1 MASFP
6 DESESR
12 LVPVERRST
21 FALIRSVVMSMTH
34 VVEDSTELVG
44 ASVREELERF
54 RLEMARHA
62 LAIIAVVTG
71 TSLVSAGLAMF
82 LSELLGSWPLTL
94 VLFGGV
100 YLGIA
105 LWLYRFAGPPDS
117 GDSGDSGNVR

>member
-1 MASFP
+1 MASLP

-94 VLFGGV
+94 VLFGSV

-105 LWLYRFAGPPDS
+105 LWLYRFAGAPDSNDS
-117 GDSGDSGNVR
+117 GDVR